1 MTFHELAELTG
12 RPGADGEGPLVPA
25 LAEVARSWR
34 AQGFTEMAEQI
45 EHAILRIAHRAAA
58 APAPPLEV
66 FTLAEAAEYLRI
78 SPRALQDR
86 ADIVRVDVS
95 APGADR
101 AMWRYRKADLDRFL
115 ASRVV
120 NPLRSTTGKE
130 AA

>member
-1 MTFHELAELTG
+1 MTFDELAS
-12 RPGADGEGPLVPA
+12 AHAGPLVPA

-34 AQGFTEMAEQI
+34 AEGHVQMAEQV
-45 EHAILRIAHRAAA
+45 ERAILQIAQHAAT
-58 APAPPLEV
+58 PVPPLEV
-66 FTLAEAAEYLRI
+66 FTLQEAADYLRI

-86 ADIVRVDVS
+86 PDIVRVDVS
-95 APGADR
+95 APGAER
-101 AMWRYRKADLDRFL
+101 PMWRYRKADLDRFL